1 MDVNAFYQTVA
12 GFCFTLVGLWWAVV
26 QFRHEEWMLHPS
38 WRRLVYSVHLSF
50 MVPGVMSLGAMA
62 AGEVKIIWRAVFVLA
77 CLFAIIALLIL
88 TETAR
93 TAARDDT
100 WAYRGWFISAGRW
113 VTILLY
119 GVVGVVALDTSIV
132 QRVAPDL
139 APLQVEGLLLTL
151 LMFLGASVA
160 WDFLA
165 APRAPAD

>member
-1 MDVNAFYQTVA
+1 MDFNAFYQTVA

-26 QFRHEEWMLHPS
+26 QFRHEEWMANPS

-62 AGEVKIIWRAVFVLA
+62 AGEIKLIWRGVFFLA
-77 CLFAIIALLIL
+77 CLFAIIALLYL

-93 TAARDDT
+93 AAGKGDA
-100 WAYRGWFISAGRW
+100 WAYRGWFIAAGRW
-113 VTILLY
+113 VTIVIYALIGL
-119 GVVGVVALDTSIV
+119 VALQTDVVRLI
-132 QRVAPDL
+132 APDI

-165 APRAPAD
+165 APKPKT